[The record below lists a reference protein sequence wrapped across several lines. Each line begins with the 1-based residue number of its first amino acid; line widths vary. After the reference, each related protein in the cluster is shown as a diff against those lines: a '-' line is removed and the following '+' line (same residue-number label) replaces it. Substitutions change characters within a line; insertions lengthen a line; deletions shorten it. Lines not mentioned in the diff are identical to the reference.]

1 MGRWDVW
8 DMNSDTRENTGTV
21 QLGNAVWHRF
31 LVLIPLAIAL
41 VAVCY
46 FHIRAEGAT
55 FEAFSWYQAKE
66 ATELS
71 LGDVSMGREGVVETT
86 AAEITGLGFMHVS
99 LHALGDGATT
109 VTAGRGN
116 DAWTWDIEVR
126 DGVVIEDGI
135 NFSGWKAIHLSLV
148 VMSGATCALFA
159 SVFFQLW
166 KNTWYGYKMVAS
178 GAGML
183 FTFFHFL
190 LFFLYY
196 ARGSLREFRSFL
208 NAITGASEYFALGM
222 LFPLGVMA
230 VLLALSNV
238 SLIRREGFRP
248 VNLLGIVAGVL
259 MALTYYFWDAVRD
272 WLVRSGDLRPLATY
286 FNTLMAMTITYGE
299 CILFSII
306 VCALLA
312 CRHEPKQAADFT
324 IILGCGIRDDGTPS
338 PLLAGRV
345 DRALAFDQK
354 HVAQGAAPT
363 TFVPS
368 GGQGPNEV
376 MSEGESMRNY
386 LVGKGV
392 DPLRIAPETRS
403 ATTRENMIFSRAV
416 IEAKSNDHVSSSRV
430 AFSTTNYHVFRGYVC
445 AHQAGMAAEGMGSK
459 TRLYFWPN
467 AFLRETVGVVAA
479 RWKGILLVYVA
490 ISFVYMLADFILA
503 QI

>member
-1 MGRWDVW
+1 
-8 DMNSDTRENTGTV
+8 
-21 QLGNAVWHRF
+21 
-31 LVLIPLAIAL
+31 
-41 VAVCY
+41 
-46 FHIRAEGAT
+46 
-55 FEAFSWYQAKE
+55 
-66 ATELS
+66 
-71 LGDVSMGREGVVETT
+71 
-86 AAEITGLGFMHVS
+86 
-99 LHALGDGATT
+99 
-109 VTAGRGN
+109 
-116 DAWTWDIEVR
+116 
-126 DGVVIEDGI
+126 
-135 NFSGWKAIHLSLV
+135 
-148 VMSGATCALFA
+148 MSGATCALFA

-259 MALTYYFWDAVRD
+259 MALTYYFWDAVRG

-392 DPLRIAPETRS
+392 DPLRVAPETRS

>member
-1 MGRWDVW
+1 
-8 DMNSDTRENTGTV
+8 MNSDTRENTGTV

-66 ATELS
+66 ATERS
-71 LGDVSMGREGVVETT
+71 LGDVSMGREGVVEAT

-196 ARGSLREFRSFL
+196 AH
-208 NAITGASEYFALGM
+208 
-222 LFPLGVMA
+222 
-230 VLLALSNV
+230 ALSPW
-238 SLIRREGFRP
+238 RDGRP
-248 VNLLGIVAGVL
+248 FGPEQ
-259 MALTYYFWDAVRD
+259 R
-272 WLVRSGDLRPLATY
+272 LA
-286 FNTLMAMTITYGE
+286 
-299 CILFSII
+299 
-306 VCALLA
+306 
-312 CRHEPKQAADFT
+312 H
-324 IILGCGIRDDGTPS
+324 
-338 PLLAGRV
+338 
-345 DRALAFDQK
+345 
-354 HVAQGAAPT
+354 
-363 TFVPS
+363 PS
-368 GGQGPNEV
+368 GGLSSGEPLGHRRG
-376 MSEGESMRNY
+376 SPYGTHLLLLGCREG
-386 LVGKGV
+386 L
-392 DPLRIAPETRS
+392 AC
-403 ATTRENMIFSRAV
+403 
-416 IEAKSNDHVSSSRV
+416 
-430 AFSTTNYHVFRGYVC
+430 AFG
-445 AHQAGMAAEGMGSK
+445 
-459 TRLYFWPN
+459 
-467 AFLRETVGVVAA
+467 
-479 RWKGILLVYVA
+479 
-490 ISFVYMLADFILA
+490 
-503 QI
+503 